1 MTRAHAEQT
10 GDERRGNH
18 DLRAGGQHSSA
29 YGERRPGSF
38 FHAVDDRSHGGGIL
52 SGSGLWVSGR
62 GLLLLLVH
70 VRCSQHPLQLSAPRP
85 HRLQASETSVGIKIS
100 AEHTKATIPGTEV
113 KAVARVTAFDEK
125 TVNFSITCFQGPKF
139 EGQVLSRRR
148 SFAQVLHDRA
158 HARML
163 RECPMCMHAHALT
176 PCLISTQ
183 QHAEETCPQLAGRL
197 ALVRACAARGAVC
210 MGGN

>member
-1 MTRAHAEQT
+1 M
-10 GDERRGNH
+10 
-18 DLRAGGQHSSA
+18 
-29 YGERRPGSF
+29 
-38 FHAVDDRSHGGGIL
+38 
-52 SGSGLWVSGR
+52 
-62 GLLLLLVH
+62 
-70 VRCSQHPLQLSAPRP
+70 
-85 HRLQASETSVGIKIS
+85 
-100 AEHTKATIPGTEV
+100 
-113 KAVARVTAFDEK
+113 ARVTAFDEK

-197 ALVRACAARGAVC
+197 ALVRACAARGALCIWVATDVVRVTALQPQI
-210 MGGN
+210 GRATHTRAIVDRKKFLDKAAQAQR